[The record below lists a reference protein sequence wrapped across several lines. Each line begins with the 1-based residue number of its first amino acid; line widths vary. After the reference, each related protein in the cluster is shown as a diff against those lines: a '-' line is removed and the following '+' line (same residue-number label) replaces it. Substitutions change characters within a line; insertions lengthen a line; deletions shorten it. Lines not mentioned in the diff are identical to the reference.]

1 MKSFR
6 ELTVWQKSFQ
16 LVVLI
21 YKTTNNFPSSEL
33 YGLTSQIRRA
43 AVSIPSN
50 IAEGQSRGHILEYIQ
65 FLMIAKGSAAEL
77 ETQLLL
83 AKELNYIKEIDFK
96 QALDIL
102 VEVEKML
109 ERLIYVL
116 KTKT

>member
-1 MKSFR
+1 VKSFR